1 MVAVVLRP
9 SAPERAMRSSF
20 RLYDERGS
28 TIERMPVRCLKGK
41 ENVRT
46 H

>member
-1 MVAVVLRP
+1 LRLGT
-9 SAPERAMRSSF
+9 PERATRLSF